1 MEFNQFLSKISQI
14 KNIIDKENYNG
25 LELQKKMIPKE
36 RLNYDTS
43 LIKNAKKAAVLA
55 LFYPKNNQT
64 YLLLTLR
71 ANYKGTHAGQISF
84 PGGKKDTSD
93 INLTQTALRE
103 SKEEVGIDAA
113 NVDTIIPLTKVYIPP
128 SNFWVSPFIG
138 IAKSQPKFIKNY
150 EVEELIEVKLTSLLN
165 SNNVKSKNITTSYAE
180 NMNIPYFELNN
191 YTVWGATA
199 MILSEIKELINLTP
213 NQV

>member
-71 ANYKGTHAGQISF
+71 ANYKGAHAGQISF
-84 PGGKKDTSD
+84 PGGKKNASD

-113 NVDTIIPLTKVYIPP
+113 NIDTIIPLTKVYIPP

-138 IAKSQPKFIKNY
+138 IAKNQPKFIQNY

-165 SNNVKSKNITTSYAE
+165 SNNVKSKNITTYYTD
-180 NMNIPYFELNN
+180 NMNITYFKLNN
-191 YTVWGATA
+191 HTVWGATA
-199 MILSEIKELINLTP
+199 MILSEIKELIKLTT
-213 NQV
+213 N